1 MSALAIVALLG
12 VVILLGVAAMDWLD
26 RGLDRGKRGK

>member
-1 MSALAIVALLG
+1 MSALVIVGVLG

-26 RGLDRGKRGK
+26 RGKSVK